1 MNRSK
6 QLRRP
11 EFGQKTADFLN
22 IAYKDYLAARVLLN
36 AHLPV
41 QGAVLA
47 STAVEK
53 YFKAILAFRG
63 NESQGHLKKA
73 HFNAVKNFDP
83 KLWAALSQEFVALL
97 QRVYSLRYQDALEKN
112 FNVVIATREFLAEL
126 DYTTV
131 TIQESF
137 QLKQGDKEATLM
149 YHQDRKQS
157 DPRLFLNNHV
167 LSGIEKQTFI
177 SREPQFVYEVRNC
190 PLRGFIEVS
199 YFATPQPSDGKF
211 MRSGFAP
218 KDSGGMQYQMALLP
232 LAA

>member
-1 MNRSK
+1 MSRPR
-6 QLRRP
+6 QLRKS

-83 KLWAALSQEFVALL
+83 KLWAALSQEFVGLL
-97 QRVYSLRYQDALEKN
+97 QRVYALRYQDSLEKN

-126 DYTTV
+126 DYTAV

-137 QLKQGDKEATLM
+137 QVKQGGKEATLM
-149 YHQDRKQS
+149 YHHNREQN
-157 DPRLFLNNHV
+157 DPRLLFNNHV

-177 SREPQFVYEVRNC
+177 SGETQLVYEVRNC
-190 PLRGFIEVS
+190 PLRGFIEVC
-199 YFATPQPSDGKF
+199 YFAKPQPSDGKF
-211 MRSGFAP
+211 MRPGFAP
-218 KDSGGMQYQMALLP
+218 KDSDGMQYQMA
-232 LAA
+232 